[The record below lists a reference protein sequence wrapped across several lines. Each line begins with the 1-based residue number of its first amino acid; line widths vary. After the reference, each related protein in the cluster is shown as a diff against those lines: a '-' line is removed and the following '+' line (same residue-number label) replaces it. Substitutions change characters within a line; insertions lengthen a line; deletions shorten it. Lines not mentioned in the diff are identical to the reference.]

1 MWSDTEPDL
10 PRNTRNAIMKRLT
23 RLLSPLLI
31 LALVIGSLPAIAA
44 VPAAD
49 QGLVG
54 TTTLLDAQSSQ
65 QDRDKIRRVLAR
77 EDVQQQLLLQGVS
90 PAEVEDRV
98 AALSDAEARQMAD
111 RLDQM
116 PAGASVVGALFAVF
130 IILLVT
136 DILGLTDVYP
146 FTR

>member
-1 MWSDTEPDL
+1 
-10 PRNTRNAIMKRLT
+10 MKRLT

-31 LALVIGSLPAIAA
+31 LALVLGSLPAVAA

-54 TTTLLDAQSSQ
+54 TTSVLDAQASQ

-90 PAEVEDRV
+90 PAEVENRV
-98 AALSDAEARQMAD
+98 AALSDAEAREMAD

-116 PAGASVVGALFAVF
+116 PAGAGVVGALFAVF

>member
-1 MWSDTEPDL
+1 
-10 PRNTRNAIMKRLT
+10 MKRLT

-31 LALVIGSLPAIAA
+31 LALILGSLPVVAA
-44 VPAAD
+44 TPSAD
-49 QGLVG
+49 QGLIG
-54 TTTLLDAQSSQ
+54 TATVLDAQASQ

-90 PAEVEDRV
+90 PAQVEERV

-116 PAGASVVGALFAVF
+116 PAGAGVVGALFAVF

>member
-1 MWSDTEPDL
+1 
-10 PRNTRNAIMKRLT
+10 MKRLT

-90 PAEVEDRV
+90 PAEVENRV

>member
-1 MWSDTEPDL
+1 
-10 PRNTRNAIMKRLT
+10 MKRLT

-31 LALVIGSLPAIAA
+31 LALVIGSLPAVAA

-54 TTTLLDAQSSQ
+54 TTTLLDAQASQ

-90 PAEVEDRV
+90 PAEVQDRV

-116 PAGASVVGALFAVF
+116 PAGAGVVGALFAVF